1 MSLGNEPAA
10 ADSPSSAAGAQPT
23 EPGEQGRPAAEAG
36 PPPSIQ
42 TIAAVEKVTVRYGS
56 LTALDEV
63 SLGFPTGV
71 TGLLG
76 PNGAGKSTL
85 LSLLSTANRPDEG
98 TVTLLGAL
106 AATGGRKAVRRIR
119 ERIGVLPQS
128 FGYYPRF
135 TALEF
140 VEYAAWLRKV
150 PSRERRDRAR
160 EALRQ
165 VGMDKHADRR
175 MGDLSGGMLR
185 RVGIAQAVVNRPAL
199 VLLDE
204 PTVGL
209 DPAQRVGFRE
219 LIKGLGEH
227 CAVVMSTHLA
237 EDVAHTCDRISV
249 LFEGRVRFDGTL
261 GQLCALTGE
270 DGTVESG
277 YLHLVDAEGT
287 AL

>member
-23 EPGEQGRPAAEAG
+23 EPGEPGRPAAEAG

-128 FGYYPRF
+128 FGHYPRF

>member
-1 MSLGNEPAA
+1 MSLGNDPAA
-10 ADSPSSAAGAQPT
+10 ADLQSAAAGPIPPAQADRDRSAET
-23 EPGEQGRPAAEAG
+23 RTTRPAE
-36 PPPSIQ
+36 
-42 TIAAVEKVTVRYGS
+42 TIAAVEQATVRYGS
-56 LTALDEV
+56 LTALDGV
-63 SLGFPTGV
+63 SLGFPVGV

-85 LSLLSTANRPDEG
+85 LSLLSTAQHPNEG
-98 TVTLLGAL
+98 IVTLLGEPVGA
-106 AATGGRKAVRRIR
+106 GGRRTVRRVR

-150 PSRERRDRAR
+150 PSRGRRDQARA
-160 EALRQ
+160 ALRQ
-165 VGMDKHADRR
+165 VAMEKHADRR

-209 DPAQRVGFRE
+209 DPAQRVGFRD

-227 CAVVMSTHLA
+227 SAVVMSTHLA
-237 EDVAHTCDRISV
+237 EDVVHTCDRVSV
-249 LFEGRVRFDGTL
+249 LLEGRVRFDGTL
-261 GQLCALTGE
+261 AELCALPGE
-270 DGTVESG
+270 NGTVESG
-277 YLHLVDAEGT
+277 YLHLVGPEEAV
-287 AL
+287 L

>member
-1 MSLGNEPAA
+1 MSLGNDPAVV
-10 ADSPSSAAGAQPT
+10 
-23 EPGEQGRPAAEAG
+23 
-36 PPPSIQ
+36 
-42 TIAAVEKVTVRYGS
+42 AAVEQVSVRYGS
-56 LTALDEV
+56 LTALDDV
-63 SLGFPTGV
+63 SLGFSTGV

-85 LSLLSTANRPDEG
+85 LSLLSTAQRPDGG
-98 TVTLLGAL
+98 TVTLLGETVGA
-106 AATGGRKAVRRIR
+106 GGRGAVRRVR

-128 FGYYPRF
+128 FGHYPRF

-150 PSRERRDRAR
+150 PARERRDRAR

-165 VGMDKHADRR
+165 VAMEKYADRR
-175 MGDLSGGMLR
+175 MGALSGGMLR

-209 DPAQRVGFRE
+209 DPAQRVGFRD
-219 LIKGLGEH
+219 LIKGLGETS
-227 CAVVMSTHLA
+227 AVVMSTHLA
-237 EDVAHTCDRISV
+237 EDVAHTCDRIAV
-249 LFEGRVRFDGTL
+249 LMEGRVRFTGTL
-261 GQLCALTGE
+261 AELCALPGE

-277 YLHLVDAEGT
+277 YLHLVGAEG
-287 AL
+287 AVL

>member
-1 MSLGNEPAA
+1 M
-10 ADSPSSAAGAQPT
+10 
-23 EPGEQGRPAAEAG
+23 
-36 PPPSIQ
+36 
-42 TIAAVEKVTVRYGS
+42 
-56 LTALDEV
+56 TALDDV
-63 SLGFPTGV
+63 SLGFSTGV

-85 LSLLSTANRPDEG
+85 LSLLSTAQRPDGG
-98 TVTLLGAL
+98 TVTLLGETVGA
-106 AATGGRKAVRRIR
+106 GGRGAVRRVR

-128 FGYYPRF
+128 FGHYPRF

-150 PSRERRDRAR
+150 PARERRDRAR

-165 VGMDKHADRR
+165 VAMEKYADRR
-175 MGDLSGGMLR
+175 MGALSGGMLR

-209 DPAQRVGFRE
+209 DPAQRVGFRD
-219 LIKGLGEH
+219 LIKGLGETS
-227 CAVVMSTHLA
+227 AVVMSTHLA
-237 EDVAHTCDRISV
+237 EDVAHTCDRIAV
-249 LFEGRVRFDGTL
+249 LMEGRVRFTGTL
-261 GQLCALTGE
+261 AELCALPGE

-277 YLHLVDAEGT
+277 YLHLVGTEG
-287 AL
+287 AVL